1 MGDQALMIYSLVA
14 RGTTVLAQYASDTG
28 DLGTFASQCLE
39 KLPPADGKHT
49 YDCDHRSLTFLV
61 DDGFAY
67 VVVADEK
74 FGREVA
80 FAFLER
86 VRDDFRRR
94 YREGLDAEF
103 APRLQEHMA
112 FAASHPDELTKA
124 ARIKEQ
130 EELIKEV
137 FARGATCR
145 LYHVDESAVGAFEFL
160 RQGRRL
166 RRRMCCARWTPKLL
180 VVAFLI
186 VVACIIYLSILKPTD
201 LAVVSHPTS

>member
-1 MGDQALMIYSLVA
+1 
-14 RGTTVLAQYASDTG
+14 
-28 DLGTFASQCLE
+28 LE
-39 KLPPADGKHT
+39 KLPPADGQHT
-49 YDCDHRSLTFLV
+49 CDCDHRSFTFLV

-67 VVVADEK
+67 VVAVDEK

-201 LAVVSHPTS
+201 LALVSHPTS

>member
-1 MGDQALMIYSLVA
+1 MV
-14 RGTTVLAQYASDTG
+14 AQYTSDTG

-49 YDCDHRSLTFLV
+49 YDCDHRSFTFLV
-61 DDGFAY
+61 DDGFTY

-74 FGREVA
+74 FGRGVA

-94 YREGLDAEF
+94 HREGLDAEF

-130 EELIKEV
+130 EELFEV
-137 FARGATCR
+137 LARSMTCR
-145 LYHVDESAVGAFEFL
+145 LPNVLDLSPGAFDFEIESE
-160 RQGRRL
+160 RQRRRL

-180 VVAFLI
+180 AVAFLI
-186 VVACIIYLSILKPTD
+186 VVARVIYLSILKPTD
-201 LAVVSHPTS
+201 LALVSHPTS

>member
-1 MGDQALMIYSLVA
+1 
-14 RGTTVLAQYASDTG
+14 
-28 DLGTFASQCLE
+28 LE
-39 KLPPADGKHT
+39 KLPPADGQHT
-49 YDCDHRSLTFLV
+49 CDCDHRSFTFLV

-67 VVVADEK
+67 VVAVDEK

-130 EELIKEV
+130 EELFEV
-137 FARGATCR
+137 LARSLTCR
-145 LYHVDESAVGAFEFL
+145 LPVLDLSAGAFDFDFE
-160 RQGRRL
+160 RQRRRL
-166 RRRMCCARWTPKLL
+166 RRRMCCAWWTPKLL
-180 VVAFLI
+180 AVAFLI
-186 VVACIIYLSILKPTD
+186 VVACVIYLSILKPTD
-201 LAVVSHPTS
+201 LALVSHPTS